1 MRKPGWKRFQVDA
14 ERQSGVP
21 LRGEKWEGEIQM
33 DRSTVCWLASVV
45 VACMIT
51 FSPAHA
57 RDEAALPESVATAW
71 ERYLAASQSG
81 DSEAAGDAVL
91 EAHRAAEAE
100 GVDPLT
106 RAILADTAGQFA
118 YVRSAFSDAR
128 AMLGLAADLFGEL
141 GESQKNNLVR
151 VQRLIAEA
159 FFLEEQHRDV
169 LHQVDAVLASAGA
182 TGADPERDSDVAAAL
197 ALRARAHWALGSITR
212 AGGAAREA
220 LDVIEPYG
228 LESHASAPLMAFYQG
243 VDGALRRRHH
253 DSAWWF
259 AVAGHLFGLQEQG
272 NRLITITDVWSRYAR
287 SRLNSAQRRDLIVR
301 LAEAGFLTEPE
312 REAAEAEADEEEQ
325 VETAVPDPLNR
336 SARPIRRTSPTYP
349 SAAAGAGVEGITL
362 ITFTVTAEGRVADA
376 DVVFSAPHPVFGEA
390 ALRAMRRWRYEP
402 KLVDGVPTAHE
413 GVRTTFDFRMQ
424 DELP

>member
-1 MRKPGWKRFQVDA
+1 MC
-14 ERQSGVP
+14 
-21 LRGEKWEGEIQM
+21 
-33 DRSTVCWLASVV
+33 RSAIYWLAG
-45 VACMIT
+45 VALAWAIT
-51 FSPAHA
+51 FVPAHA
-57 RDEAALPESVATAW
+57 RDEAALPESVAAAW

-81 DSEAAGDAVL
+81 DAEAAGDAVL

-100 GVDPLT
+100 GADPLT

-118 YVRSAFSDAR
+118 YIRSAFSDAR
-128 AMLGLAADLFGEL
+128 AMLGLSAGLYGEL
-141 GESQKNNLVR
+141 GESEKNNLVR

-169 LHQVDAVLASAGA
+169 LRQVDAVLASAGA
-182 TGADPERDSDVAAAL
+182 TGADPERDSEVATAL

-220 LDVIEPYG
+220 LNVIEPHG
-228 LESHASAPLMAFYQG
+228 LESHTSAPLMAFYRG
-243 VDGALRRRHH
+243 VDGALRQRHH

-259 AVAGHLFGLQEQG
+259 AVAGHLYGLQEQG
-272 NRLITITDVWSRYAR
+272 NSLIVITDVWSRYAR
-287 SRLNSAQRRDLIVR
+287 TRLNPVQRRDLIVR
-301 LAEAGFLTEPE
+301 LAEAGYLTEPE
-312 REAAEAEADEEEQ
+312 REAAEAEAEEEEQ
-325 VETAVPDPLNR
+325 VEAAEPDPLNR

-349 SAAAGAGVEGITL
+349 AAAAGAGVDGIAL
-362 ITFTVTAEGRVADA
+362 VTFTVTAEGRVADA

-402 KLVDGVPTAHE
+402 RLVDGVPTAHE